1 MKIIKFNKKK
11 LNSTTFFKEYI
22 AKLNKTQNL
31 IDITK
36 IISIYKTLEES
47 ILNNGQIFV
56 AGNGGSASVANHFL
70 CDFNKGIK
78 NSSNNK
84 LIPKVISLSNSIEL
98 ITAISNDLS
107 YKKIFSFQLE
117 NFAKSNDC
125 IILFSCSG
133 TSKNI
138 LEAVKMAKKNKVK
151 IIFITGFLKKKLN
164 IADIHLDLSCK
175 NYGITEDIFSS
186 IMHMI
191 SQFIRLKYSQKKEIL

>member
-1 MKIIKFNKKK
+1 MNKKIK
-11 LNSTTFFKEYI
+11 STFFFKNYI
-22 AKLNKTQNL
+22 KNLNKTLNTINL
-31 IDITK
+31 NK
-36 IISIYKTLEES
+36 LNLIYKTLEEK
-47 ILNNGQIFV
+47 ILNNNQIFV
-56 AGNGGSASVANHFL
+56 AGNGGSGSVANHFL

-78 NSSNNK
+78 NSSKHK

-98 ITAISNDLS
+98 ITAISNDIS

-138 LEAVKMAKKNKVK
+138 LETIKIAKKNKVK

-191 SQFIRLKYSQKKEIL
+191 SQFIRLKYSQKREIL

>member
-138 LEAVKMAKKNKVK
+138 LVAVKMAKKNKVK

>member
-164 IADIHLDLSCK
+164 IAYIHLDLSCK

>member
-151 IIFITGFLKKKLN
+151 IIFITGFLKKK
-164 IADIHLDLSCK
+164 I
-175 NYGITEDIFSS
+175 
-186 IMHMI
+186 
-191 SQFIRLKYSQKKEIL
+191 KYC

>member
-1 MKIIKFNKKK
+1 MKTIKFNKKK
-11 LNSTTFFKEYI
+11 LNSTNFFKEYI

-31 IDITK
+31 IDIRK
-36 IISIYKTLEES
+36 IISIYKILEES

-84 LIPKVISLSNSIEL
+84 LIPKVMSLSNSIEL
-98 ITAISNDLS
+98 ITAISNDIS
-107 YKKIFSFQLE
+107 YEKIFSFQLE

-138 LEAVKMAKKNKVK
+138 LEAIKMAKKNKVK

-186 IMHMI
+186 IMHMV
-191 SQFIRLKYSQKKEIL
+191 SQFIRLKYSQKKETL